1 MQVRI
6 TVRGRQY
13 TVRSDESEVDI
24 EAVAVD
30 LDRRMSEV
38 ASRMRTV
45 DEYTVAMLTALN
57 LASDLRRLRQ
67 SVATRLGDLDRDAAS
82 IAALLE
88 SCLPVEESSGS
99 GD

>member
-6 TVRGRQY
+6 TIRGRQY

-24 EAVAVD
+24 EAVATD

-67 SVATRLGDLDRDAAS
+67 RVATRLEELDRDAAS
-82 IAALLE
+82 VAALLE
-88 SCLPVEESSGS
+88 SCLPVEDPDGEG
-99 GD
+99 